1 MSATQT
7 AIQNLVQGCA
17 SNDRRSQELLY
28 KQFFHPMMSVCLR
41 YVRDRED
48 AIEVLHTGFLKVYQ
62 NISSY
67 DASKAA
73 LFSWI
78 QTIMV
83 RTAIDFL
90 RKRNNQAES
99 VEFTEATEPEIDA
112 EVLINKSAEEI
123 LFFLK
128 ALSDTTAAVFN
139 LYVVEGYNH
148 KEISQLLKMSEGTS
162 KWHLSEAKKKLAVLL
177 KHREIA

>member
-1 MSATQT
+1 MSVTQN
-7 AIQNLVQGCA
+7 AIHNLVQGCA

-28 KQFFHPMMSVCLR
+28 KQFFNPMMAVCLR

-48 AIEVLHTGFLKVYQ
+48 AIEVLHTGFLKVFQ
-62 NISSY
+62 NISAY
-67 DASKAA
+67 DDSKSA
-73 LFSWI
+73 LFTWI

-90 RKRNNQAES
+90 RKRNNQVQS
-99 VEFTEATEPEIDA
+99 VEMTTDTEPEIEA

-128 ALSDTTAAVFN
+128 QLSDTTATVFN

-162 KWHLSEAKKKLAVLL
+162 KWHLSEAKKKLATLL
-177 KHREIA
+177 KNREIA

>member
-123 LFFLK
+123 LYFLK

-177 KHREIA
+177 KNREIA

>member
-177 KHREIA
+177 KNREIA